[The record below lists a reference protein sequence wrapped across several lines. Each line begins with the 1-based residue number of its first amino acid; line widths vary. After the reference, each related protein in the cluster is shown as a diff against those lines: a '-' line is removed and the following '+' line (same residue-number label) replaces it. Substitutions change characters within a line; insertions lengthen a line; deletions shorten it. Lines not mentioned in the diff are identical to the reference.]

1 VERLAVWVF
10 SAFAKTLSL
19 LSLEGQRRAGRWL
32 GWLVWHLRTQE
43 VRSTLINLRM
53 CFPDMNPRALE
64 SLARA
69 SLVETGQLLAETGA
83 TFHWREHDWQKLIQH
98 VEGEDLLSA
107 DPQDTRSLLILV
119 PHFGNW
125 EFLALYLGKR
135 GITAL
140 YDRPRV
146 RALEP
151 LILAARSRSGAN
163 LLPIDARGLRSFF
176 RAFQAQQPVA
186 LLPDQVPERQAGV
199 YAPFFG
205 VPALTMTFAHR
216 LISRCE
222 TRVLMGSA
230 MRCKGGFSIR
240 FWAVPDAVA
249 DLDPV
254 VSATAMNRAI
264 ETLVMTDPAQYQW
277 DYKRF
282 KRPPPGKPYPY
293 PRH

>member
-1 VERLAVWVF
+1 VERLAVWAF

-32 GWLVWHLRTQE
+32 GALVWHLRTQE
-43 VRSTLINLRM
+43 VRSTLINLSM
-53 CFPDMNPRALE
+53 CFPDMDPNARMK
-64 SLARA
+64 LARA
-69 SLVETGQLLAETGA
+69 SIAQTGQLLAETGA
-83 TFHWREHDWQKLIQH
+83 TFHWHEHEWQKLILGI
-98 VEGEDLLSA
+98 EGEDLLAA
-107 DPQDTRSLLILV
+107 DPSDTRPLLILV

-125 EFLALYLGKR
+125 EFLGLYLGKR

-140 YDRPRV
+140 YDPPRV

-216 LISRCE
+216 LISRSGA
-222 TRVLMGSA
+222 RVVMGSA
-230 MRCKGGFSIR
+230 LRCRGGFRIR
-240 FWAVPDAVA
+240 FAPVPDALTDV
-249 DLDPV
+249 DPV

-264 ETLVMTDPAQYQW
+264 EALVMTDPAQYQW

-282 KRPPPGKPYPY
+282 KRPPPGRPYPY